1 MATWFSRL
9 TLNQRLAAL
18 ALVLGAVAL
27 VAAPY
32 RGTTVTLDT
41 RALAADMATGA
52 DQVEP
57 RDLAAWIL
65 GGRADHRL
73 IDIRPADAFGAFS
86 IPTSENIPV
95 AGLLEAGL
103 ARSEKLLV
111 VGDDGMQSA
120 QAWLLLRA
128 NGYRSTYLLRGGLAA
143 WKEQV
148 VSPVLAENPTPEQ
161 KTENDK
167 LTAIAAYFGGQPRVA
182 SGAVASGF
190 SRTGEPA
197 AVTAPPSVAPPAAP
211 KAAPRPAPR
220 KKKEGC

>member
-1 MATWFSRL
+1 MATGFSRL
-9 TLNQRLAAL
+9 TLNQRLA
-18 ALVLGAVAL
+18 GVAL
-27 VAAPY
+27 LLGVVAVFAAPY

-41 RALAADMATGA
+41 RALTADMATGA

-65 GGRADHRL
+65 GGRADYRL
-73 IDIRPADAFGAFS
+73 IDIRPAETFAAS
-86 IPTSENIPV
+86 AIPTSENIPV

-103 ARSEKLLV
+103 ARNEKLLI
-111 VGDDGMQSA
+111 VGEDGVQSA

-128 NGYRSTYLLRGGLAA
+128 NGYRSTYLLTGGIAG
-143 WKEQV
+143 WRDQV

-161 KTENDK
+161 KAENDK
-167 LTAIAAYFGGQPRVA
+167 LTAIAAYFGGQPRA
-182 SGAVASGF
+182 AAGAVASGF
-190 SRTGEPA
+190 SRTGEAA
-197 AVTAPPSVAPPAAP
+197 AVAAPSVAPPAAP